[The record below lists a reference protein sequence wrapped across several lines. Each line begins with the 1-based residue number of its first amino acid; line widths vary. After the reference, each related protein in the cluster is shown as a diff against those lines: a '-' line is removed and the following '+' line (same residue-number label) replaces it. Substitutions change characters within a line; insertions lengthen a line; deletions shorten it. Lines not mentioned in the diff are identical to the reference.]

1 MLPHRGLFVL
11 ARDTSAINALLIT
24 MGSLIRVVQVIS
36 RARKVMGP
44 PTSKNASKGKNF
56 AFLTFPLPPSIPTPS
71 AVADCLSLFALFRV
85 GAGAA
90 AAGCLLSR
98 FVYCMEL
105 SVTSNRT
112 AAGFVSN
119 IFMTVGYA
127 ILALLA
133 YLMRD
138 WRHLMLAV
146 SVPGVLLLLFWW

>member
-1 MLPHRGLFVL
+1 MQYTLVTHSAAPFVSPFFFFLPHFDVICELLLNKRTATWYLLVKCIINKAGYEQGL
-11 ARDTSAINALLIT
+11 
-24 MGSLIRVVQVIS
+24 SLFQAVCGAV
-36 RARKVMGP
+36 
-44 PTSKNASKGKNF
+44 
-56 AFLTFPLPPSIPTPS
+56 S

-127 ILALLA
+127 ILSLLA
-133 YLMRD
+133 YFIRD

-146 SVPGVLLLLFWW
+146 SVPGVLLLFFWW